1 MPVLQVKPN
10 GLNRLNRKTI
20 KYPRILLAKNLFTK
34 KVQTVR
40 KVQPSLYPDTLW
52 PANQPRSSS
61 CNASV
66 NSCEVGARR
75 GPRQGLSG
83 AVNAAQLLPCIRDL
97 YSRLPEMYYRQPWE
111 LQHVLFSLGYT
122 DDLINE
128 AEIAAA
134 VEVARGDWPQWTA
147 A

>member
-1 MPVLQVKPN
+1 M
-10 GLNRLNRKTI
+10 
-20 KYPRILLAKNLFTK
+20 
-34 KVQTVR
+34 
-40 KVQPSLYPDTLW
+40 
-52 PANQPRSSS
+52 
-61 CNASV
+61 
-66 NSCEVGARR
+66 
-75 GPRQGLSG
+75 
-83 AVNAAQLLPCIRDL
+83 NAAQLLPCIRDL